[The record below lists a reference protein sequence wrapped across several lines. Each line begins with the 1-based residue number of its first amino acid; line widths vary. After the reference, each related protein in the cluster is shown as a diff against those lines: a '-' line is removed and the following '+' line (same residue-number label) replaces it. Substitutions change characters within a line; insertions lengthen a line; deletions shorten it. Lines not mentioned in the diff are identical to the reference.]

1 MLTSIIGLLIIPRY
15 SCPESRL
22 PEQYCDV
29 ESQNIGWRIMLGV
42 LGVVVSTEAF
52 GWTTTLTASLQSIS
66 MFLCRIVFFRLQ
78 ESPKFLTASL
88 RHSEAVIALQR
99 ISRINGEER
108 SWGLKDVVDHLG
120 SGDDLGEDEDQGP
133 TTIEIRTTPPSPPE
147 SSRRASPLGGDYE
160 ATGEMRNSLSEERER
175 REAAALVEEGEGL
188 SGFNDDGLP
197 SRISIPVLKS
207 RGRGRRKEGRAWIA
221 RLPPNLAD
229 SVDEYFERL
238 DELFE
243 DKWRKTTV
251 LVWMIWLLASAGYTV
266 SRQLGE
272 GGRPAPRQDS

>member
-1 MLTSIIGLLIIPRY
+1 
-15 SCPESRL
+15 
-22 PEQYCDV
+22 
-29 ESQNIGWRIMLGV
+29 
-42 LGVVVSTEAF
+42 
-52 GWTTTLTASLQSIS
+52 

-88 RHSEAVIALQR
+88 RPSEAVIALQR

-120 SGDDLGEDEDQGP
+120 SGDDRRAGDDEDDGP

-147 SSRRASPLGGDYE
+147 SSRRASLAASDYE

-188 SGFNDDGLP
+188 TGFNDDGLP
-197 SRISIPVLKS
+197 SRISIPLLKS

-221 RLPPNLAD
+221 RLPPNLGD

-243 DKWRKTTV
+243 EKWKKTTI
-251 LVWMIWLLASAGYTV
+251 LIWIIWLLASAGYTV
-266 SRQLGE
+266 SLFTSVLG
-272 GGRPAPRQDS
+272 GSLSLGVPLLQHRLITLAVHRSSTSFSPSTWRPKWAS

>member
-1 MLTSIIGLLIIPRY
+1 
-15 SCPESRL
+15 
-22 PEQYCDV
+22 
-29 ESQNIGWRIMLGV
+29 
-42 LGVVVSTEAF
+42 
-52 GWTTTLTASLQSIS
+52 

-88 RHSEAVIALQR
+88 RPSEAVIALQR

-120 SGDDLGEDEDQGP
+120 SGDDRRAGDDEDNGP

-147 SSRRASPLGGDYE
+147 SSRRASLAASDYE

-188 SGFNDDGLP
+188 TGFNDDGLP
-197 SRISIPVLKS
+197 SRISIPLLKS

-221 RLPPNLAD
+221 RLPPNLGD

-243 DKWRKTTV
+243 EKWKKTTI
-251 LVWMIWLLASAGYTV
+251 LIWIIWLLASAGYTV
-266 SRQLGE
+266 SLFVSVLG
-272 GGRPAPRQDS
+272 GSLSLGVPLLQYRLITLAVHRFSTSFSPSTWRPKWAS